1 MHCFFFYLFI
11 FKKYFIIF
19 GIYEFLKIENR
30 IINIASLNKL
40 FKKLNKFTDI
50 NKLYK
55 FLTNYPISIVKIVCH
70 KWIIV
75 HHESSNQNV
84 LFILINYSKIS

>member
-11 FKKYFIIF
+11 FKKDFIIF

-30 IINIASLNKL
+30 IINITSLNKL

-55 FLTNYPISIVKIVCH
+55 ISHQLSDFHCKNCLSQMNYCTS
-70 KWIIV
+70 
-75 HHESSNQNV
+75 
-84 LFILINYSKIS
+84 